1 VIQNIQNIKINNEP
15 IFYID
20 SDDPVISHLKSG
32 QLFGY
37 HNWLT
42 LNEFILESSSDDA
55 YVIDCGA
62 HIGTFSFIPAAFND
76 QKMILIDGAKN
87 NTECLLK
94 TFAHKKNVEIHNKI
108 LLDSKRRCDF
118 NSDYV
123 PFGSASINESGS
135 DESVTLDEIIGDRK
149 VIAIKFD
156 IEGNEPEAL
165 LGSKQTIE
173 INKPPMLIE
182 VNGHCLR
189 LQNKLPKGLF
199 DVLDSINY
207 KYFIKNNQQLIS
219 IDKNEIFPF
228 CVIDIICIHKDNI
241 KYYNHVYDIAEPIST
256 KQLLEIAKQNFS
268 TSNQD
273 CKNYFN
279 TLNLEL

>member
-1 VIQNIQNIKINNEP
+1 VILSAKIHNENL
-15 IFYID
+15 FYID
-20 SDDPVISHLKSG
+20 SEDPVISYLKSG

-42 LNEFILESSSDDA
+42 LNEFILDNSSDA
-55 YVIDCGA
+55 YVVDCGA
-62 HIGTFSFIPAAFND
+62 HIGTFSFVPSMFDN

-94 TFAHKKNVEIHNKI
+94 TFENRNNVEIHNKI

-118 NSDYV
+118 DADYG
-123 PFGSASINESGS
+123 PFGSASANDLGPNESI
-135 DESVTLDEIIGDRK
+135 TLDEIIDDRK

-165 LGSKQTIE
+165 LGSRKTLEQ
-173 INKPPMLIE
+173 NKPPMLIE

-189 LQNKLPKGLF
+189 LHNKLPKDLF
-199 DVLDSINY
+199 NILDQLKYN
-207 KYFIKNNQQLIS
+207 YFIKNNNQLIS

-228 CVIDIICIHKDNI
+228 CVIDIICIHNENLKF
-241 KYYNHVYDIAEPIST
+241 YNHIFSILPPMSQ
-256 KQLLEIAKQNFS
+256 KQILQIAKQNFDS
-268 TSNQD
+268 SNQD

-279 TLNLEL
+279 TLNLE